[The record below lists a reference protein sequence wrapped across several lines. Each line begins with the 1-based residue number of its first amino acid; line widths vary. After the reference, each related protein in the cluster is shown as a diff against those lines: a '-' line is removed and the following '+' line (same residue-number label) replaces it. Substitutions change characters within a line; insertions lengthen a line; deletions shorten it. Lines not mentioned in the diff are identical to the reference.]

1 MHYVQPVYR
10 PPSEASSLI
19 IQATLGCPHNKCQ
32 FCFIYKGK
40 RFKIKPV
47 EEIKSDVTQA
57 KVLYGDSVRTI
68 FLADG
73 NAVVMKTDEL
83 IEILDLC
90 HALFPKLERVTSY
103 GAANIILKTK
113 TPEDMNRLRK
123 AGLKRIHM
131 GLESGSDEVLKYMCK
146 GATAQ
151 EMIDASRMVKEAGME
166 LSQYVLLGLG
176 GKALTKE
183 HAVETARV
191 LNAMD
196 PDFIRVRTLLIRPD
210 APLYEKVVKGEFVPV
225 TQEEVLKETRLLI
238 ENLDVHSEFHSDHVT
253 NIANVNGRLPQDK
266 SMMLDRLDAL
276 IVDASRRQQDR
287 DWAVDHDG
295 IRRV

>member
-1 MHYVQPVYR
+1 MHYIEPVYR

-40 RFKIKPV
+40 RFKIRGI

-73 NAVVMKTDEL
+73 NAIVMKTDEL

-90 HALFPKLERVTSY
+90 HALFPNLERVTSY
-103 GAANIILKTK
+103 GAAKIILKTK
-113 TPEDMNRLRK
+113 TLEDMKRLRK

-131 GLESGSDEVLKYMCK
+131 GLESGSDKVLEMMNK

-151 EMIDASRMVKEAGME
+151 EMIDASRMVKDAGME

-176 GKALTKE
+176 GKELWRE
-183 HAVETARV
+183 HAVESARV

-210 APLYEKVVKGEFVPV
+210 APLYEKVAKGEFVPV
-225 TQEEVLKETRLLI
+225 TQEEILKETRLLI
-238 ENLDVHSEFHSDHVT
+238 ENLDVHSEFHSDHIT
-253 NIANVNGRLPQDK
+253 NIANINGRLPQDK
-266 SMMLDRLDAL
+266 SMMLDRLDEL
-276 IVDASRRQQDR
+276 IVDASRRRQDR
-287 DWAVDHDG
+287 DWAVDHEG
-295 IRRV
+295 SRGV